1 MCIFNDNSLIYKIGK
16 FDQTCFTYTGHGYAA
31 GGWNV
36 DMLGLRPNWTER
48 YDAAGREWN
57 ALNLSQ
63 TEMPDIFRS
72 SGYGVVENKP
82 ALIGGVSCTVK
93 AGGGTECTKT
103 NTVYRLRT
111 HTEPDNYKW
120 EEASEKVTTPR
131 SSHLVIVAPNT
142 VKFGCGAIAGGN

>member
-1 MCIFNDNSLIYKIGK
+1 MCTFNDNSLIYTIGK
-16 FDQTCFTYTGHGYAA
+16 SDQTCFTYNGHGYAA

-36 DMLGLRPNWTER
+36 DTIGLRPNWTER

-57 ALNLSQ
+57 HLNLSQ

-72 SGYGVVENKP
+72 SAYGVLENKP

-93 AGGGTECTKT
+93 AGGGTDCTKT

-111 HTEPDNYKW
+111 PSDIDNYIW

-131 SSHLVIVAPNT
+131 SSHLVIIAPNS
-142 VKFGCGAIAGGN
+142 VKFMCDPV